1 MTAATFLL
9 IAAAIQ
15 GDTGSVVLK
24 DFRFASGETLSE
36 VRIHYRTLG
45 HPRRDAVGTV
55 RNAVL
60 ILHGTDRKSVV

>member
-1 MTAATFLL
+1 VTAATFLL

-36 VRIHYRTLG
+36 LRIH
-45 HPRRDAVGTV
+45 
-55 RNAVL
+55 
-60 ILHGTDRKSVV
+60 